1 MAQGVLPFQ
10 YEKEK
15 NDTGMTSL
23 AGLPTYLDLA
33 HVMGLSD
40 SIRKHINVRSESSQ
54 GWTDVQLVMS
64 LILLNLA
71 GGDCVDDLRIIEGDK
86 GFCNVLYRMETHR
99 LPRKERRALER
110 RWRKER
116 KRVVPSQSPV
126 FRYLECFHD
135 QEQEKFR
142 QPEKAFIPK
151 FNKHL
156 KGFPKVNG
164 DLVES
169 AQKCN
174 PQKTATLDMD
184 ATLIETNKADALYCY
199 KGFKSY
205 QPLNTWWDEQGIMLH
220 TEFRDG
226 NVPAGFEQLRVFEEA
241 LSLLPEGVEKVR
253 LRSDTAAYQHNL
265 LWYCEMKENK
275 RFGRIE
281 FAISSDVT
289 PAFKEAVAEVKES
302 EWKPI
307 RKKVKGKLEKT
318 GQEWA
323 EVCFVPNAIAHS
335 KKGPEYRYLAI
346 REAMPQSTLP
356 GMEKQLKL
364 PFPVMKMQKQ
374 DYKVFGTVTNMDW
387 EGEELIHW
395 QRKRCGKSEEV
406 NGIMKSDFAGGK
418 LPSNDFGENA
428 AWWWI
433 ATLALNLNETMKR
446 LVLGKSWVSKQMKAM
461 RFALINLPGKVSIC
475 SQRLVV
481 RLSKN
486 HPSFDWLIEIRRKI
500 ASLMPLPSG

>member
-10 YEKEK
+10 YEEEK
-15 NDTGMTSL
+15 NNTGMTAL

-33 HVMGLSD
+33 YVMGLSD
-40 SIRKHINVRSESSQ
+40 SIRKHINVRGESSQ
-54 GWTDVQLVMS
+54 GWTDIQVVMS
-64 LILLNLA
+64 LILMNLA
-71 GGDCVDDLRIIEGDK
+71 GGNCVDDLRVVEGDK
-86 GFCNVLYRMETHR
+86 RFCNALHRMETYK

-116 KRVVPSQSPV
+116 KRVVPSQSSV
-126 FRYLECFHD
+126 FRYLEKFHD
-135 QEQEKFR
+135 SEQEKLR
-142 QPEKAFIPK
+142 QQEKAFIPK
-151 FNKHL
+151 SNLHL
-156 KGFPKVNG
+156 QGFSKVNG
-164 DLVES
+164 DVIKS

-174 PQKTATLDMD
+174 TKKTATLDMD
-184 ATLIETNKADALYCY
+184 ATLIETNKANALYCY

-205 QPLNTWWDEQGIMLH
+205 QPLNTWWDEQGTMLY

-226 NVPAGFEQLRVFEEA
+226 NVPAGYEQLRVFKEA
-241 LSLLPEGVEKVR
+241 LSLLPVGVKKVR
-253 LRSDTAAYQHNL
+253 LRSDTAAYQHDL
-265 LWYCEMKENK
+265 LRYCEMKENK

-289 PAFKEAVAEVKES
+289 PAFKEAVAEVEES

-307 RKKVKGKLEKT
+307 YKKVKDGLKKT

-323 EVCFVPNAIAHS
+323 EVCFVPNAIAHN
-335 KKGPEYRYLAI
+335 KKGLEYRYLAI

-364 PFPVMKMQKQ
+364 PFPVMKIQQQ
-374 DYKVFGTVTNMDW
+374 DYKIFGIVTNMDW

-406 NGIMKSDFAGGK
+406 NGIMKNDFAGGN

-433 ATLALNLNETMKR
+433 STLAFNLNEIMKR
-446 LVLGKSWVSKQMKAM
+446 LVLGKSWVSKKMKAI

-486 HPSFDWLIEIRRKI
+486 HPAFDWLIEIRRKI